1 MKSKHKILVLSDFN
15 TSTLKI
21 VKSSVS
27 LAKIVNAD
35 INFFYVKKPT
45 EVVEKESQLSAMRII
60 NEEYLATNKKI
71 KDLINPISADFNV
84 AINHQFTIGNV
95 KNEIGKCIDEYKP
108 DIIVLGKR
116 KSKIVSFIGDN
127 ITQYVLD
134 KHQGTIVIA
143 GDENSLEPNEELS
156 LGLFNNAKLNNA
168 FTEQIISSTQKKIT
182 SFKIA
187 ENAITLKEDDLL
199 DTKKIVEYVFEKG
212 DNALKSISNYL
223 SKSNVNLLFVN
234 REKNIKNSTNTTINE
249 VIKNLNCSLIL
260 TT

>member
-1 MKSKHKILVLSDFN
+1 MKSNYKILVLSDFN
-15 TSTLKI
+15 AATTQTLK
-21 VKSSVS
+21 STVS

-35 INFFYVKKPT
+35 IDFFYVKKAT
-45 EVVEKESQLSAMRII
+45 EVVDVENQLSAIRIL

-71 KDLINPISADFNV
+71 EELINPISADYNV

-95 KNEIGKCIDEYKP
+95 KNEIGSYIDKNKP

-116 KSKIVSFIGDN
+116 KPKMVSLIGDN
-127 ITQYVLD
+127 ITQYVLE
-134 KHQGTIVIA
+134 KYQGTIMIA
-143 GDENSLEPNEELS
+143 GNENSLEPNKELS
-156 LGLFNNAKLNNA
+156 LALFSKANLTNPFIEK
-168 FTEQIISSTQKKIT
+168 IISSTQKKLT

-187 ENAITLKEDDLL
+187 ESTSALKEEEVLN
-199 DTKKIVEYVFEKG
+199 TEKAVEYIFEKG
-212 DNALKSISNYL
+212 DNVIKNIGNYL

-234 REKNIKNSTNTTINE
+234 REKEVNNSINKNINE